1 MEQNRF
7 QQYSGTQTV
16 SYGTKA
22 PSLSVHSYAAR
33 TFGWMFL
40 GLLITF
46 GIAAALAYTGVMTNL
61 LQNVRG
67 LSIAVL
73 LLPVLAM
80 FVVSI
85 ILGVRLQK
93 MRVATARLLFLIYS
107 ALMGITMSFYFVYFD
122 VRSVVVALGISA
134 LFFGTLAAL
143 AYFMKWELSG
153 IGPILFAGL
162 LALVV
167 LTIVQIFLRQP
178 MLQTII
184 SYIAVAIFLGYTA
197 YDTAKIRGI
206 YYTYVNNDAAMLEKA
221 SIFAAF
227 QLYLDFL
234 NLFIH
239 ILQLMGNKNSN

>member
-134 LFFGTLAAL
+134 LFFGTLTAL

>member
-16 SYGTKA
+16 SYGTKEPA
-22 PSLSVHSYAAR
+22 LSVHSYAAR

-40 GLLITF
+40 GILVTF
-46 GIAAALAYTGVMTNL
+46 GVAAGLAYSGFLMNI
-61 LQNVRG
+61 LQNAKG
-67 LSIAVL
+67 LSVAIL
-73 LLPVLAM
+73 LLPALAM
-80 FVVSI
+80 IIVAL
-85 ILGVRLQK
+85 ILGIRLQK
-93 MRVATARLLFLIYS
+93 MRVFTARLLFLVYS
-107 ALMGITMSFYFVYFD
+107 GLMGLTMSFYFVYFD
-122 VRSVVVALGISA
+122 VRSIVVALGVTS

-143 AYFMKWELSG
+143 SYFMKWELSG

-184 SYIAVAIFLGYTA
+184 SYLAVAVFLGYTA
-197 YDTAKIRGI
+197 YDTAKIREI
-206 YYTYVNNDAAMLEKA
+206 YFSYVNSDSAMLEKA

-227 QLYLDFL
+227 QLYLDFM
-234 NLFIH
+234 NLFIY
-239 ILQLMGNKNSN
+239 ILQLVGNKRSD